1 MFVTS
6 CISIYV
12 CCHVNHRIQLL
23 KMAGEWKNKNYY
35 GKVSRYV
42 SFQLLNWGPSSIRIT
57 INSCKNMRCADL
69 WIVAFDRRLHLSFSH
84 ILLVVVVDWKAPIKR
99 ITHKTGSYQQWQFD
113 CFRFHI
119 FFSQNV
125 KCAWQLLFG
134 LGLSYT
140 SIFAL
145 ENACLLC
152 IRPVSIDEMCIET
165 VNNDRGILRLIKNW
179 TMSKCCHVHQCRS
192 VHQSP

>member
-12 CCHVNHRIQLL
+12 CCHVNQRIQLL
-23 KMAGEWKNKNYY
+23 KMAGEWKKKNYY

-99 ITHKTGSYQQWQFD
+99 TTHKTGSYQQWQFD

-119 FFSQNV
+119 FFRKMWNV
-125 KCAWQLLFG
+125 LDNCCSDWVCPTRPYLHWKMPAFYVLGLFPLTKCALK
-134 LGLSYT
+134 
-140 SIFAL
+140 
-145 ENACLLC
+145 
-152 IRPVSIDEMCIET
+152 R
-165 VNNDRGILRLIKNW
+165 W
-179 TMSKCCHVHQCRS
+179 TMIVGF
-192 VHQSP
+192 